1 MQRRSPPMLQ
11 RMHCSRAALVLSATL
26 FCSTC
31 SVSQPNAAPKRPNIV
46 VFLVDDMG
54 WQETSVPFH
63 TEPTALNRRYRTPA
77 MERLAATGMKFTQ
90 AYASAVCS
98 PSRLSLMTGQNVAR
112 HRVTNWTLQRGWS
125 PYSAQATLTPPQWN
139 VNGYCA
145 DPAIERTMQGAALP
159 ELLRG
164 AGYRTIH
171 VGKAHFGAK
180 DTPGADPR
188 HLGFDVNLGG
198 HAAGGPGSYHGEH
211 DYSAAWRKGD
221 RIWDVPGLAAYHGTD
236 TNLTEA
242 LTREAVREVEQAHA
256 ADTPFF
262 LYLAHYAIHGPWEPD
277 ARFVPRYLDA
287 GLPQQQAALASMVE
301 GMDKSLGDVL
311 DTLDRLG
318 IADDTLVL
326 FLSDNGSPQQCPPN
340 LPLRGHKLSPYEGGV
355 RIPMLARW
363 PGITTAGSTCPT
375 PVVIEDCHATLL
387 AAAGVPATASAPFP
401 VDGESFV
408 AQLGGEPRAH
418 QRAFVWHYPH
428 HYSGQAPWSAIRVG
442 DWKLVYH
449 HADQRRELF
458 DLAHD
463 LGEQHDLA
471 TREPERV
478 TTLAAQLGGLLRNR
492 GAQMPTRKVDGAP
505 VPWPDAL
512 VASAVPR

>member
-1 MQRRSPPMLQ
+1 MARPRHALPLLPLLVCGACTAPSP
-11 RMHCSRAALVLSATL
+11 
-26 FCSTC
+26 
-31 SVSQPNAAPKRPNIV
+31 AAPAKRPNVV

-63 TEPTALNRRYRTPA
+63 TAPTALNARYRTPA

-112 HRVTNWTLQRGWS
+112 HRVTNWTLRRGAS
-125 PYSAQATLTPPQWN
+125 PDNPHPTLTPPAWN
-139 VNGYCA
+139 VNGFSS
-145 DPAIERTMQGAALP
+145 DPSIERTMQGAPLPAL
-159 ELLRG
+159 LHA

-171 VGKAHFGAK
+171 VGKAHFGAT
-180 DTPGADPR
+180 DTPAADPR
-188 HLGFDVNLGG
+188 HLGFDVNIAG

-221 RIWDVPGLAAYHGTD
+221 RIWNVPDLAAYHGTT

-242 LTREAVREVEQAHA
+242 LTREAIREVEQAHA
-256 ADTPFF
+256 AHTPFF
-262 LYLAHYAIHGPWEPD
+262 LHLAHYAIHAPWEPD
-277 ARFVPRYLDA
+277 ARFVQRYVDA
-287 GLPQQQAALASMVE
+287 GLPPQQAALASMVE
-301 GMDKSLGDVL
+301 SMDHSLGAVL

-326 FLSDNGSPQQCPPN
+326 FVSDNGSPQQCPPN

-355 RIPMLARW
+355 RVPMLARW
-363 PGITTAGSTCPT
+363 PGVTAAGSTCTT

-387 AAAGVPATASAPFP
+387 AAAGVPASASAPFP
-401 VDGESFV
+401 VDGVSFEP
-408 AQLGGEPRAH
+408 QLRGAERSH
-418 QRAFVWHYPH
+418 ERAFVWHYPH
-428 HYSGQAPWSAIRVG
+428 HYSGQAPWSALRVG

-471 TREPERV
+471 AQQPERV
-478 TTLAAQLGGLLRNR
+478 AALAAQLGDLLRTR
-492 GAQMPTRKVDGAP
+492 GAQMPTRKDDGAP
-505 VPWPDAL
+505 VPWPDRIP
-512 VASAVPR
+512 VPADLPR